1 VIKVS
6 NKQPKDTKNM
16 DKRTSK
22 PNVIHEDEMRKHRS
36 KGVIRDTDGT
46 V

>member
-1 VIKVS
+1 MG
-6 NKQPKDTKNM
+6 NKKSKDTKNM

-22 PNVIHEDEMRKHRS
+22 PNIIHEDEMKKHSS

>member
-1 VIKVS
+1 MSHKKS
-6 NKQPKDTKNM
+6 KDTKNI

-22 PNVIHEDEMRKHRS
+22 ANIIHEDEMRKQSS
-36 KGVIRDTDGT
+36 KGVIKDTDGT